1 MVLPTAFAPALG
13 PVLGGVLV
21 TGVSWRW
28 VFYLNVPM
36 GVAGFVFGALFL
48 PERES
53 GVGRFDIAGF
63 VLAGAGF
70 AARMCAVSEGPSR
83 GGAPP
88 LIMAAAWL
96 VSPCSLRSCGLS
108 CGPASR

>member
-53 GVGRFDIAGF
+53 GAGRFDIAGF

-83 GGAPP
+83 GWAPP
-88 LIMAAAWL
+88 LIMAAPGWC
-96 VSPCSLRSCGLS
+96 P
-108 CGPASR
+108 PARCARVG